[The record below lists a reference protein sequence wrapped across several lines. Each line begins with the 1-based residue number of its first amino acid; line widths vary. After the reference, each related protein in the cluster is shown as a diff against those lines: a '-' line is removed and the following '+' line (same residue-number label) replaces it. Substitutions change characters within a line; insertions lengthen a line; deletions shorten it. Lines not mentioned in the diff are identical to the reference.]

1 MQVKLTR
8 PANVIFGVVVHGPAD
23 GDVGWRL
30 EVGTVEDVCLCR
42 TAGRGLK
49 PWRKKIPNS
58 LQMRL
63 LQPMKQQHAHAEMT
77 NNRNMLLCF
86 WLSFIW
92 RHNLSPRRKLGR
104 TTMSPSPAL
113 SRPGPAAPYKQNSY
127 DKPIIRYKRKGKK
140 NKEEVNSIVLCDREK
155 RTKKMRKAEDVM
167 NKREK
172 MNKRFVIHVQM
183 WNLQAKW
190 NSSFHFLT

>member
-1 MQVKLTR
+1 
-8 PANVIFGVVVHGPAD
+8 
-23 GDVGWRL
+23 
-30 EVGTVEDVCLCR
+30 
-42 TAGRGLK
+42 
-49 PWRKKIPNS
+49 
-58 LQMRL
+58 
-63 LQPMKQQHAHAEMT
+63 
-77 NNRNMLLCF
+77 
-86 WLSFIW
+86 
-92 RHNLSPRRKLGR
+92 
-104 TTMSPSPAL
+104 MSPSPAL